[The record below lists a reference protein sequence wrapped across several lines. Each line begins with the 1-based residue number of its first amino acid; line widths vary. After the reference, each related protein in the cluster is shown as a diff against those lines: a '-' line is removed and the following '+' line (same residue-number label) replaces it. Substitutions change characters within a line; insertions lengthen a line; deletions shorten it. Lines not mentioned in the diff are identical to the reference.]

1 MEVGH
6 IIAQLRAS
14 HNLSQKK
21 LAERINVS
29 TGVIGLWETDKRYP
43 SYEYIIAIADYF
55 KISTDVLFEKDRK
68 LKPAEYS
75 GLQLSDRDL
84 KMLSIFQNLDED
96 NQDIIIGRSK
106 ELLKEQRREEK
117 RVAILPE
124 KQA

>member
-6 IIAQLRAS
+6 IIAQLR
-14 HNLSQKK
+14 HKFKISQRE
-21 LAERINVS
+21 LAEEIKVS
-29 TGVIGLWETDKRYP
+29 PGVIGMWETDKRFP

-84 KMLSIFQNLDED
+84 KMVNIFQNLNED
-96 NQDIIIGRSK
+96 NQDILIGRSK

-117 RVAILPE
+117 RGTSPVPVA
-124 KQA
+124 K

>member
-14 HNLSQKK
+14 HNISQKK

-29 TGVIGLWETDKRYP
+29 TGVIGLWETDKRFP

-84 KMLSIFQNLDED
+84 KMVNIFQNLNED
-96 NQDIIIGRSK
+96 NQDILIGRSK

-117 RVAILPE
+117 RGTSPIPVA
-124 KQA
+124 K